1 MARKFSEETRRKI
14 AEKARERE
22 ARKRA
27 EREKSRGGAI
37 VVCDPNTP
45 PPSGEEAGFSART
58 KKAMKDLLEVRIR
71 AEASIEDLKVKA
83 KTLKEG
89 ADIAVEQRDTL
100 LRTGLDENSL
110 DSKFEQ
116 IRDITGRRD
125 AALGRLKKTKNKIR
139 AQKAIV
145 AEALV
150 KMDRV
155 IMGESAEGTIFE
167 GTARK

>member
-14 AEKARERE
+14 SEKA
-22 ARKRA
+22 K
-27 EREKSRGGAI
+27 EREKRKREARGGAI
-37 VVCDPNTP
+37 VLRDPNAP
-45 PPSGEEAGFSART
+45 PPPGEGEGFSART
-58 KKAMKDLLEVRIR
+58 KKAMKDLLDVRIR

-116 IRDITGRRD
+116 IRDITSRRD
-125 AALGRLKKTKNKIR
+125 AALGRLKETKDKIR

-155 IMGESAEGTIFE
+155 VIGESAEGTIFE

>member
-14 AEKARERE
+14 SEKAKERKKRKRE
-22 ARKRA
+22 ARGN
-27 EREKSRGGAI
+27 SI
-37 VVCDPNTP
+37 VVRDPNAP
-45 PPSGEEAGFSART
+45 PPSGEGEGFSPRT
-58 KKAMKDLLEVRIR
+58 KKAMKEPLELRIR

-89 ADIAVEQRDTL
+89 ADIAVEQRDGL

>member
-14 AEKARERE
+14 SEKAKEREKRKRE
-22 ARKRA
+22 ARGN
-27 EREKSRGGAI
+27 SI

-58 KKAMKDLLEVRIR
+58 KKAMKDLLEARIR

-125 AALGRLKKTKNKIR
+125 AALGRLKETKNKIR